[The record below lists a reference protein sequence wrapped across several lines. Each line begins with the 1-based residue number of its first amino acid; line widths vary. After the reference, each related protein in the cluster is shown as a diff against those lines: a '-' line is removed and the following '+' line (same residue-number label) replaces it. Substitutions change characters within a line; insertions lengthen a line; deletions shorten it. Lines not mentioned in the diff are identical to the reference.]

1 MMKKILVL
9 LLILLLPV
17 YSEAAYRIILQNGS
31 SIDGVRTYSES
42 GNDVNLYFDT
52 GSMSISKKDI
62 LRIEGTEESLPEED
76 QQQDQPAEQTQP
88 AQDQKNGT
96 GSSPSGPSD
105 DSKQIKLNQL
115 NNDLDAVN
123 SELKSLQERE
133 SSLVKEINEKSGKK
147 FYNVIQLREIE
158 KEVNPLK
165 QELADVQQR
174 KEQLI
179 QRRSVVVNEIRE
191 QR

>member
-1 MMKKILVL
+1 MKKILIL
-9 LLILLLPV
+9 FLILLLPV
-17 YSEAAYRIILQNGS
+17 YSEAAYRIILNNGS
-31 SIDGVRTYSES
+31 SIDGVKTYNES
-42 GNDVNLYFDT
+42 GNDVTLYFDT

-62 LRIEGTEESLPEED
+62 LRIEGSEEPLTDDD
-76 QQQDQPAEQTQP
+76 QKKEQPAEQTQP
-88 AQDQKNGT
+88 AEGQQG
-96 GSSPSGPSD
+96 GAEPGPSEPVD

-115 NNDLDAVN
+115 NNDLN
-123 SELKSLQERE
+123 SISSELKTVQERE

-165 QELADVQQR
+165 QELAEVQQR

-179 QRRSVVVNEIRE
+179 QRRSAVVNEIRGL
-191 QR
+191 R